1 MVNEVAPVQ
10 IGRIIPTAMVGKE
23 FTTTLPVTLLETQPF
38 AFLTVSVY
46 EYELPVAPPTSLIL
60 TVIGVAGK
68 AALVTVV
75 IPVPEIEYVVGVPVV
90 PVYGMVNEVAPAQM
104 AGLVLTVIVGK
115 GFIVTEPTKVL
126 ALSQLPIVHE
136 A

>member
-10 IGRIIPTAMVGKE
+10 IAGFALTVMVGTG
-23 FTTTLPVTLLETQPF
+23 FTVTLPVTLFEIQPF

-46 EYELPVAPPTSLIL
+46 EYELPVAALLKL

-75 IPVPEIEYVVGVPVV
+75 MPVPEIE
-90 PVYGMVNEVAPAQM
+90 
-104 AGLVLTVIVGK
+104 
-115 GFIVTEPTKVL
+115 
-126 ALSQLPIVHE
+126 
-136 A
+136 

>member
-1 MVNEVAPVQ
+1 
-10 IGRIIPTAMVGKE
+10 
-23 FTTTLPVTLLETQPF
+23 
-38 AFLTVSVY
+38 
-46 EYELPVAPPTSLIL
+46 L

-104 AGLVLTVIVGK
+104 AGLALTVIVGN
-115 GFIVTEPTKVL
+115 GFIVTEPTNVL
-126 ALSQLPIVHE
+126 ALSQLPIVHD